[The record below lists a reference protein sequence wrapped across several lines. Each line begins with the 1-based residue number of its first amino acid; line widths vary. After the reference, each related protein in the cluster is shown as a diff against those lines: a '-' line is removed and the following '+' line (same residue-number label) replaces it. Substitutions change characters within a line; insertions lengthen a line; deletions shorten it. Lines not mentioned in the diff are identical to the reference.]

1 MKRILLPPLA
11 ALLFLVVPRAG
22 AADCN
27 VRDSGAV
34 GDGTTVNTAAI
45 QKAIDACRDAG
56 GGRVVV
62 PRGVFVSGTLRL
74 HSHVELHLEVGA
86 VLKGSPNLSDYQ
98 LGGRVVGLL
107 YSENVEDVSIT
118 GRGQI
123 DGNGDAFMD
132 LTAAKKIDAA
142 GAQYTR
148 QKERFREV
156 REGLGDGPVVPLPR
170 PYQMIVFSAC
180 RNVTIEDVLITNAP
194 FWTVHFADCDS
205 VRVSGIRLLNN
216 IMVPNGDGLDFTSC
230 SNVIV
235 SDCDIRA
242 GDDAIVVTGYDHHF
256 DLPGFK
262 GARRVSENVTVTNCT
277 LTSRSS
283 AIRIGGLDQN
293 TMRNY
298 VFSNLTISDSNRGIG
313 VFQRA
318 EGSIENVT
326 FSNIVIHTRLH
337 TGDWWG
343 HGEPIHVSAVR
354 VNESGPIG
362 RIKGLKFSHIVAT
375 GESGILVYGTK
386 ESVIEDVSF
395 EDVDSR
401 LNDSPLNPVAGGNF
415 DFRPVFD
422 ARLSLFAHDI
432 PAFYAQHVRNLRLRD
447 MSVEWGNVKEPY
459 FTHAVEVTDYE
470 NVVIDGFRGDAS
482 PASRDKAPVRLRNGR
497 GERVVNVRSAR
508 GGASSP
514 RTDATPPR

>member
-1 MKRILLPPLA
+1 MKRTLPLLFAAALVLA
-11 ALLFLVVPRAG
+11 APRAWPE
-22 AADCN
+22 DCN
-27 VRDSGAV
+27 VRDHGAL
-34 GDGTTVNTAAI
+34 GDGATVDTVAI

-74 HSHVELHLEVGA
+74 HSNLELHLAGGA
-86 VLKGSPNLSDYQ
+86 VLKGSPRLSDYR
-98 LGGRVVGLL
+98 LGDQVVGLL
-107 YSENVEDVSIT
+107 YSENVENVAIT
-118 GRGQI
+118 GPGQI

-132 LTAAKKIDAA
+132 RRAAKRIDAA
-142 GAQYTR
+142 GSRHTR

-156 REGLGDGPVVPLPR
+156 RAGLGDGPVVPLPR
-170 PYQMIVFSAC
+170 PYQTIIFSAC
-180 RNVTIEDVLITNAP
+180 RNVTLRDVLITNAP

-205 VRVSGIRLLNN
+205 VRVTGVRLFNDL
-216 IMVPNGDGLDFTSC
+216 MVPNGDGLDFTSS
-230 SNVIV
+230 SNVLV

-242 GDDAIVVTGYDHHF
+242 GDDAIVVTGYDRHF

-262 GARRVSENVTVTNCT
+262 GIRHPSENVVVTNST
-277 LTSRSS
+277 LVSRSS
-283 AIRIGGLDQN
+283 AIRVGGLDQN
-293 TMRNY
+293 DMRNY
-298 VFSNLTISDSNRGIG
+298 VFSNLTIAGSNRGIG

-343 HGEPIHVSAVR
+343 HGEPIHVSAIR
-354 VNESGPIG
+354 VNEKGPIG
-362 RIKGLKFSHIVAT
+362 RIKGLKFSHVVAT

-395 EDVDSR
+395 EDVDFR
-401 LNDSPLNPVAGGNF
+401 LRDSPLNPVAGGNF

-422 ARLSLFAHDI
+422 QRLSLFAHDI
-432 PAFYAQHVRNLRLRD
+432 PAFFAQHVRNLRLRD
-447 MSVEWGNVKEPY
+447 VSVEWGDVKEPY

-470 NVVIDGFRGDAS
+470 DVVIDGLRADAS
-482 PASRDKAPVRLRNGR
+482 PGSRDRSAVRLRNGR
-497 GERVVNVRSAR
+497 RGRVANVRSAR
-508 GGASSP
+508 
-514 RTDATPPR
+514 

>member
-1 MKRILLPPLA
+1 MRKRSILLLA
-11 ALLFLVVPRAG
+11 ALFLLVGPRLG
-22 AADCN
+22 ADECN
-27 VRDSGAV
+27 IRDFGAV

-74 HSHVELHLEVGA
+74 HSHIDLHLEVGA
-86 VLKGSPNLSDYQ
+86 VLKGSPNLSDYE

-123 DGNGDAFMD
+123 DGNGDVFMD
-132 LTAAKKIDAA
+132 LKAAKRIDAA
-142 GAQYTR
+142 GSQYTR

-170 PYQMIVFSAC
+170 PFQMIIFSAC
-180 RNVTIEDVLITNAP
+180 RNVTIEDVLITNSP

-205 VRVSGIRLLNN
+205 VRVSRIRLFNN

-242 GDDAIVVTGYDHHF
+242 GDDAIVFTGYDRHF

-262 GARRVSENVTVTNCT
+262 GTRHPSENATVTNCT
-277 LTSRSS
+277 LVSRSS
-283 AIRIGGLDQN
+283 GIRIGGLDQN

-313 VFQRA
+313 VFQRD
-318 EGSIENVT
+318 EGSIEDMT

-354 VNESGPIG
+354 VNEKGPIG

-395 EDVDSR
+395 EDVDFR
-401 LNDSPLNPVAGGNF
+401 LNDSPLNPTAGGNF

-422 ARLSLFAHDI
+422 PRLSLFGHDI
-432 PAFYAQHVRNLRLRD
+432 PAFFAQHVKNLRLRD
-447 MSVEWGNVKEPY
+447 VSIEWGSVQQPY
-459 FTHAVEVTDYE
+459 FTNAVEVTDYE
-470 NVVIDGFRGDAS
+470 DVVIDGLRGDAAPSS
-482 PASRDKAPVRLRNGR
+482 PDKAPVRLRDGKGGR
-497 GERVVNVRSAR
+497 VENVRSAR
-508 GGASSP
+508 E
-514 RTDATPPR
+514 R

>member
-1 MKRILLPPLA
+1 MRMRPLLLLA
-11 ALLFLVVPRAG
+11 GLSLFVAARLG
-22 AADCN
+22 AESCDI
-27 VRDSGAV
+27 RDFGAV
-34 GDGTTVNTAAI
+34 GDGKTVNTTAV
-45 QKAIDACRDAG
+45 QKAIDACRDGG

-62 PRGVFVSGTLRL
+62 PRGVFVTGTLRL
-74 HSHVELHLEVGA
+74 HSHIDLHLETGA
-86 VLKGSPNLSDYQ
+86 VLKGSPDLSDYQ
-98 LGGRVVGLL
+98 LDGRVVGLL

-123 DGNGDAFMD
+123 DGNGDLFMD

-142 GAQYTR
+142 GSQYTR

-156 REGLGDGPVVPLPR
+156 REGLGDGPVDPLPR
-170 PYQMIVFSAC
+170 PFQMIIFSAC
-180 RNVTIEDVLITNAP
+180 RNVTLEDVLITNSP

-205 VRVSGIRLLNN
+205 VRVKGIRLWNN
-216 IMVPNGDGLDFTSC
+216 MMVPNGDGLDFTSC

-242 GDDAIVVTGYDHHF
+242 GDDAIVFTGYDHHF

-262 GARRVSENVTVTNCT
+262 GIRHPSENVTVTNCT
-277 LTSRSS
+277 LVSRSS
-283 AIRIGGLDQN
+283 GIRIGGLDQN

-313 VFQRA
+313 VFQRD
-318 EGSIENVT
+318 EGSIEDMT

-354 VNESGPIG
+354 VKESGPMG

-375 GESGILVYGTK
+375 GESGILVYGAK

-395 EDVDSR
+395 EDVDFR
-401 LNDSPLNPVAGGNF
+401 LNDSPLNPTAGGNF

-422 ARLSLFAHDI
+422 PRLSLLSHDI
-432 PAFYAQHVRNLRLRD
+432 PAFFAQHVKNLRLRD
-447 MSVEWGNVKEPY
+447 VNIEWGDVKQPY
-459 FTHAVEVTDYE
+459 FTNAVEVTDYE
-470 NVVIDGFRGDAS
+470 DVVIDGLRGDAS
-482 PASRDKAPVRLRNGR
+482 PASPDKAPVRLRDGKR
-497 GERVVNVRSAR
+497 ARVENVCSAR
-508 GGASSP
+508 E
-514 RTDATPPR
+514 R

>member
-1 MKRILLPPLA
+1 MTRTLLPALVLVLVA
-11 ALLFLVVPRAG
+11 APHAR
-22 AADCN
+22 AADCH
-27 VRDSGAV
+27 VRDFGAV

-45 QKAIDACRDAG
+45 QMAIDACGKAG

-74 HSHVELHLEVGA
+74 RSHIELHLEPGA
-86 VLKGSPNLSDYQ
+86 VLEGSRKLEDYRWGSQ
-98 LGGRVVGLL
+98 TLGLL

-118 GRGQI
+118 GRGRI

-132 LTAAKKIDAA
+132 LQSAKRIDAA
-142 GAQYTR
+142 GSRHTR
-148 QKERFREV
+148 QGERFREV

-170 PYQMIVFSAC
+170 PYQMILFSAC

-205 VRVSGIRLLNN
+205 VRVSGIRLFNN
-216 IMVPNGDGLDFTSC
+216 ILVPNGDGLDFTSS

-235 SDCDIRA
+235 SDSDIRA
-242 GDDAIVVTGYDHHF
+242 GDDAIVITGYDHHF
-256 DLPGFK
+256 ELPGYK
-262 GARRVSENVTVTNCT
+262 GIRHPSENVTVTNCN
-277 LTSRSS
+277 LVSRS
-283 AIRIGGLDQN
+283 AGIRIGGLDQN
-293 TMRNY
+293 AMRNY
-298 VFSNLTISDSNRGIG
+298 IFSNLTITGSNRGIG

-326 FSNIVIHTRLH
+326 FSNIVIRTRLH

-362 RIKGLKFSHIVAT
+362 RIKGLKFSHVVAT

-395 EDVDSR
+395 EDVDFR
-401 LNDSPLNPVAGGNF
+401 LEDSPLNPVAGGNF
-415 DFRPVFD
+415 DLRPVFD
-422 ARLSLFAHDI
+422 QRLSLFAHDV
-432 PAFYAQHVRNLRLRD
+432 PAFFAQHVRNLRLRD
-447 MSVEWGNVKEPY
+447 VGVEWGDVKEPY
-459 FTHAVEVTDYE
+459 FTHAVEVADYE
-470 NVVIDGFRGDAS
+470 DVVIDGLRGDAS
-482 PASRDKAPVRLRNGR
+482 PASPDRTPVRLRNGR
-497 GERVVNVRSAR
+497 GARVTNVRSAR
-508 GGASSP
+508 G
-514 RTDATPPR
+514 R

>member
-1 MKRILLPPLA
+1 MKRTSLPALA
-11 ALLFLVVPRAG
+11 ALLLLAAPGAG

-27 VRDSGAV
+27 VRDFGAI

-45 QKAIDACRDAG
+45 QMAIDACRDAG

-74 HSHVELHLEVGA
+74 HSHIELHLEGGA
-86 VLKGSPNLSDYQ
+86 VLKGSPNLEDYR
-98 LGGRVVGLL
+98 LGGQVVGLL

-123 DGNGDAFMD
+123 DGNGDVFMD
-132 LTAAKKIDAA
+132 LKAAKKIDTA
-142 GAQYTR
+142 GSQHTR

-170 PYQMIVFSAC
+170 PYQMILFSVC

-205 VRVSGIRLLNN
+205 VRVSGIRLFNN
-216 IMVPNGDGLDFTSC
+216 IMVPNGDGLDFTSS

-242 GDDAIVVTGYDHHF
+242 GDDAIAITGYDHHF
-256 DLPGFK
+256 ELPGYK
-262 GARRVSENVTVTNCT
+262 GIRHPSENITVTNCN
-277 LTSRSS
+277 LVSRS
-283 AIRIGGLDQN
+283 AGIRIGGLDQN
-293 TMRNY
+293 AMRNY
-298 VFSNLTISDSNRGIG
+298 VFSNLTITGSNRGIG
-313 VFQRA
+313 VFQRD
-318 EGSIENVT
+318 EGSIENMT
-326 FSNIVIHTRLH
+326 FTNIVIQTRLH

-343 HGEPIHVSAVR
+343 HGEPIHVSAIR
-354 VNESGPIG
+354 VNEKGPIG
-362 RIKGLKFSHIVAT
+362 RIKGLKFSHIVAA

-395 EDVDSR
+395 EDVDFR
-401 LNDSPLNPVAGGNF
+401 LDDSPLNPVAGGNF

-422 ARLSLFAHDI
+422 QRLSLFAHDI
-432 PAFYAQHVRNLRLRD
+432 PAFFAQHVKTLRLRD
-447 MSVEWGNVKEPY
+447 VSVEWGNVKEPY

-470 NVVIDGFRGDAS
+470 DVVIDGLRGDAS
-482 PASRDKAPVRLRNGR
+482 PASRDRPPVCLRNGR
-497 GERVVNVRSAR
+497 GDRVVNVRSAR
-508 GGASSP
+508 
-514 RTDATPPR
+514 RR

>member
-1 MKRILLPPLA
+1 MRARPFLLLA
-11 ALLFLVVPRAG
+11 GLTLCVAPRLSAESCDIR
-22 AADCN
+22 AF
-27 VRDSGAV
+27 GAV

-45 QKAIDACRDAG
+45 QKAIDACRDQG

-74 HSHVELHLEVGA
+74 HSHIDLHLEVGA
-86 VLKGSPNLSDYQ
+86 VLKGSPNLSDYE
-98 LGGRVVGLL
+98 LGGRMVGLL

-123 DGNGDAFMD
+123 DGNGDVFMD
-132 LTAAKKIDAA
+132 LGAAKKIDAA
-142 GAQYTR
+142 GSQYTR

-170 PYQMIVFSAC
+170 PFQMIIFSAC
-180 RNVTIEDVLITNAP
+180 RNVTIEDVLITNSP

-205 VRVSGIRLLNN
+205 VRVSRIRLFNN
-216 IMVPNGDGLDFTSC
+216 LMVPNGDGLDFTSC
-230 SNVIV
+230 RNVV
-235 SDCDIRA
+235 VEGCDIRA
-242 GDDAIVVTGYDHHF
+242 GDDAIVFTGYDHHF

-262 GARRVSENVTVTNCT
+262 GTRHPSENATVTNCT
-277 LTSRSS
+277 LVSRSS
-283 AIRIGGLDQN
+283 GIRIGGLDQN

-313 VFQRA
+313 VFQRDL
-318 EGSIENVT
+318 GSIEDMT

-343 HGEPIHVSAVR
+343 NGEPIHLSAVR
-354 VNESGPIG
+354 VTEKGPIG

-375 GESGILVYGTK
+375 GESGILVYGTR

-395 EDVDSR
+395 EDVDFR
-401 LNDSPLNPVAGGNF
+401 LNDSPLNPTAGGNF

-422 ARLSLFAHDI
+422 PRLSLLSHDI
-432 PAFYAQHVRNLRLRD
+432 PAFFAQHVKNLRLRD
-447 MSVEWGNVKEPY
+447 VSIEWGDVKQPY
-459 FTHAVEVTDYE
+459 FTNAVEVRDYE
-470 NVVIDGFRGDAS
+470 DVVIDGLRGDSS
-482 PASRDKAPVRLRNGR
+482 PSSPDPAPVRLRDGK
-497 GERVVNVRSAR
+497 GARVENVRSAHER
-508 GGASSP
+508 
-514 RTDATPPR
+514 

>member
-1 MKRILLPPLA
+1 MRVRFSLVLAGLSLLVA
-11 ALLFLVVPRAG
+11 ARLG
-22 AADCN
+22 AESCDI
-27 VRDSGAV
+27 STYGAV
-34 GDGTTVNTAAI
+34 GDGRTVNTTAI

-74 HSHVELHLEVGA
+74 HSHIDLHLEVGA
-86 VLKGSPNLSDYQ
+86 VLEGSPNLSDYE

-132 LTAAKKIDAA
+132 LKAAKRIDAA
-142 GAQYTR
+142 GSQYTR

-170 PYQMIVFSAC
+170 PFQMIIFSAC
-180 RNVTIEDVLITNAP
+180 RNVTIEDVLITNSP

-205 VRVSGIRLLNN
+205 VRVRGIRLFNN
-216 IMVPNGDGLDFTSC
+216 MLVPNGDGLDFTSC
-230 SNVIV
+230 RNVVV
-235 SDCDIRA
+235 SDCDIRS
-242 GDDAIVVTGYDHHF
+242 GDDAIVFTGYDHHF
-256 DLPGFK
+256 ELPGFK
-262 GARRVSENVTVTNCT
+262 RIRHPSENATVTNCT
-277 LTSRSS
+277 LVSRSS
-283 AIRIGGLDQN
+283 GIRIGGLDQN

-298 VFSNLTISDSNRGIG
+298 VFSNLVISGSNRGIG

-318 EGSIENVT
+318 EGSIEDMA

-343 HGEPIHVSAVR
+343 HGEPVHVSAIR

-375 GESGILVYGTK
+375 GESGILVYGTR

-395 EDVDSR
+395 EDLDFR
-401 LNDSPLNPVAGGNF
+401 LNDSPLNPTAGGNF
-415 DFRPVFD
+415 DFRPVYD
-422 ARLSLFAHDI
+422 PRLSLFRHDI
-432 PAFYAQHVRNLRLRD
+432 PAFFAQHVRNLRLRD
-447 MSVEWGNVKEPY
+447 VSVEWGDVKEAY
-459 FTHAVEVTDYE
+459 FTNAVEVTDYE
-470 NVVIDGFRGDAS
+470 DVVIEGLRGGAS
-482 PASRDKAPVRLRNGR
+482 PASPDKTPVRLRHGT
-497 GERVVNVRSAR
+497 GARVGNVRSAR
-508 GGASSP
+508 EE
-514 RTDATPPR
+514 

>member
-1 MKRILLPPLA
+1 MESRFPLTLA
-11 ALLFLVVPRAG
+11 ALLFLVVARAG

-27 VRDSGAV
+27 VRDFGAV
-34 GDGTTVNTAAI
+34 GDGMAVDTAAI
-45 QKAIDACRDAG
+45 QKTIDACRDEG

-62 PRGVFVSGTLRL
+62 PRGIFVSGALRL
-74 HSHVELHLEVGA
+74 HSDIDLHLEVGA
-86 VLKGSPNLSDYQ
+86 VLKGSTNLADYE
-98 LGGRVVGLL
+98 LGGRVVGLI
-107 YSENVEDVSIT
+107 YSENVENVSIT
-118 GRGQI
+118 GRGRI
-123 DGNGDAFMD
+123 DGSGDAFMD
-132 LTAAKKIDAA
+132 LKAAKRIDAA
-142 GAQYTR
+142 GSQYTR

-170 PYQMIVFSAC
+170 PYQMIIFSLC

-205 VRVSGIRLLNN
+205 VRVSGIRLFNN
-216 IMVPNGDGLDFTSC
+216 LLVPNGDGLDFTSS

-235 SDCDIRA
+235 QGCDIRA
-242 GDDAIVVTGYDHHF
+242 GDDAIAITGYDHHF
-256 DLPGFK
+256 DLPGYK
-262 GARRVSENVTVTNCT
+262 GIRHPSENVTVTNST
-277 LTSRSS
+277 LVSRSS
-283 AIRIGGLDQN
+283 GIRIGGLDQN

-298 VFSNLTISDSNRGIG
+298 VFSNLTITGSNRGIG

-318 EGSIENVT
+318 EGSIEDMT

-354 VNESGPIG
+354 VAEKGPIG

-375 GESGILVYGTK
+375 GESGILVYGTA

-395 EDVDSR
+395 EDVDFR

-422 ARLSLFAHDI
+422 PRLSLFAHDI
-432 PAFYAQHVRNLRLRD
+432 PAFYAQHVKNLRLRD
-447 MSVEWGNVKEPY
+447 VGVEWANVKEPY
-459 FTHAVEVTDYE
+459 FTHAVEVADYE
-470 NVVIDGFRGDAS
+470 DVVIDGLRGDAS
-482 PASRDKAPVRLRNGR
+482 PTSPDKAAVRLRNGR
-497 GERVVNVRSAR
+497 GGRVTNVRSAR
-508 GGASSP
+508 G
-514 RTDATPPR
+514 R

>member
-1 MKRILLPPLA
+1 MRRHPILPLA
-11 ALLFLVVPRAG
+11 ALLLLVAPRLG
-22 AADCN
+22 AEICDIRAF
-27 VRDSGAV
+27 GAV
-34 GDGTTVNTAAI
+34 GDGKAVNTAAI
-45 QKAIDACRDAG
+45 QKAIDACHDGG

-74 HSHVELHLEVGA
+74 HSHIDLHLETGA
-86 VLKGSPNLSDYQ
+86 VLKGSPSLSDYE

-123 DGNGDAFMD
+123 DGNGDVFMD
-132 LTAAKKIDAA
+132 LKAAKKIDAA
-142 GAQYTR
+142 GSQYTR

-170 PYQMIVFSAC
+170 PFQMIIFSAC

-205 VRVSGIRLLNN
+205 VRVSRIRLSNN
-216 IMVPNGDGLDFTSC
+216 LMVPNGDGLDFTSC
-230 SNVIV
+230 SNVVV

-242 GDDAIVVTGYDHHF
+242 GDDAIAITGYDHHF
-256 DLPGFK
+256 DLPGYK
-262 GARRVSENVTVTNCT
+262 GIRHASENVTVTNCT
-277 LTSRSS
+277 LVSRSS
-283 AIRIGGLDQN
+283 GIRIGGLDQN

-298 VFSNLTISDSNRGIG
+298 VFSNLTIANSNRGIG
-313 VFQRA
+313 VFQRD
-318 EGSIENVT
+318 EGSIEDVT

-354 VNESGPIG
+354 VKEGLPIG

-375 GESGILVYGTK
+375 GESGLLVYGTK
-386 ESVIEDVSF
+386 DSVIEDVSF
-395 EDVDSR
+395 EDVDFR
-401 LNDSPLNPVAGGNF
+401 LNDSPLNPTAGGNF

-422 ARLSLFAHDI
+422 PRLSLFSHDI
-432 PAFYAQHVRNLRLRD
+432 PAFFAQHVKNLRLRD
-447 MSVEWGNVKEPY
+447 VSIEWGDVKQPY
-459 FTHAVEVTDYE
+459 FTNAVEVRNYE
-470 NVVIDGFRGDAS
+470 DVVIDGLRGDAS
-482 PASRDKAPVRLRNGR
+482 PASPDKAPVRLRDGKR
-497 GERVVNVRSAR
+497 ARVENVRSAR
-508 GGASSP
+508 E
-514 RTDATPPR
+514 R

>member
-1 MKRILLPPLA
+1 MKRTLLPALA
-11 ALLFLVVPRAG
+11 ALLLLAVPHAR

-27 VRDSGAV
+27 VRDFGAL
-34 GDGTTVNTAAI
+34 GDGTTIETVAI
-45 QKAIDACRDAG
+45 QKAIDACRDGG

-74 HSHVELHLEVGA
+74 HSHIELHLETGA
-86 VLKGSPNLSDYQ
+86 VLKGSPRLSDYN
-98 LGGRVVGLL
+98 LGGQVVGLL
-107 YSENVEDVSIT
+107 YSENVENVAIT

-132 LTAAKKIDAA
+132 LKAAKKIDAA
-142 GAQYTR
+142 GSQYTR

-156 REGLGDGPVVPLPR
+156 QEGLGDGPVVPLSR
-170 PYQMIVFSAC
+170 PYQMIIFSVC

-205 VRVSGIRLLNN
+205 VRVSGIRLFNN
-216 IMVPNGDGLDFTSC
+216 ILVPNGDGLDFTSS

-242 GDDAIVVTGYDHHF
+242 GDDAIAITGYDHHF
-256 DLPGFK
+256 ELPGYK
-262 GARRVSENVTVTNCT
+262 GIRHPSDNITVTNST
-277 LTSRSS
+277 LVSRSCG
-283 AIRIGGLDQN
+283 IRIGGLDQ
-293 TMRNY
+293 TPMRNY
-298 VFSNLTISDSNRGIG
+298 VFSNLVISNSNRGIG

-318 EGSIENVT
+318 EGSIEDMT

-343 HGEPIHVSAVR
+343 HGEPIHVSAIR
-354 VNESGPIG
+354 VAEKGPIG

-395 EDVDSR
+395 EDVDFR
-401 LNDSPLNPVAGGNF
+401 LNDSPLNPVGGGNF

-422 ARLSLFAHDI
+422 PRLSLFAHDI
-432 PAFYAQHVRNLRLRD
+432 PAFYAQHVKNLRLRD
-447 MSVEWGNVKEPY
+447 VSIEWGNVEEPY

-470 NVVIDGFRGDAS
+470 DVLIDGLRGDAS
-482 PASRDKAPVRLRNGR
+482 PASRDQAPVRLRNGR
-497 GERVVNVRSAR
+497 GGRVTNVRSAR
-508 GGASSP
+508 G
-514 RTDATPPR
+514 R

>member
-1 MKRILLPPLA
+1 MRAHLIPLLAGFSLFTTPHLA
-11 ALLFLVVPRAG
+11 GEV
-22 AADCN
+22 CN
-27 VRDSGAV
+27 IRDFGAV
-34 GDGTTVNTAAI
+34 GDGTTVNTRAI
-45 QKAIDACRDAG
+45 QKAIDACGDGG

-62 PRGVFVSGTLRL
+62 PRGVFLTGTLRL
-74 HSHVELHLEVGA
+74 HSHIDLHLETGA
-86 VLKGSPNLSDYQ
+86 VLRGSANLADYQ
-98 LGGRVVGLL
+98 LDGRVVGLV

-123 DGNGDAFMD
+123 DGNGDVFMD
-132 LTAAKKIDAA
+132 LKAAKKIDTA
-142 GAQYTR
+142 GSQYTR

-170 PYQMIVFSAC
+170 PFQMIIFSTC
-180 RNVTIEDVLITNAP
+180 RNVTIEDVLITNSP

-205 VRVSGIRLLNN
+205 VRVSRIRLFNN

-230 SNVIV
+230 RNVIV
-235 SDCDIRA
+235 SDCDIRV
-242 GDDAIVVTGYDHHF
+242 GDDAIVFTGYDQHF

-262 GARRVSENVTVTNCT
+262 GIRHPSENVTVANCT
-277 LTSRSS
+277 LVSRSS
-283 AIRIGGLDQN
+283 GVRIGGLDQN

-318 EGSIENVT
+318 EGSIEDVT

-354 VNESGPIG
+354 VNQKGPIG

-395 EDVDSR
+395 EDLDFR
-401 LNDSPLNPVAGGNF
+401 LSDSPLNPTSGGNL
-415 DFRPVFD
+415 DFRPVLD
-422 ARLSLFAHDI
+422 RRLSLFAHDI
-432 PAFYAQHVRNLRLRD
+432 PAFYAQHVKNLRLRD
-447 MSVEWGNVKEPY
+447 VSVEWGNVKEPY
-459 FTHAVEVTDYE
+459 FTSAVEVTDYE
-470 NVVIDGFRGDAS
+470 DVVIDSLRGDAS
-482 PASRDKAPVRLRNGR
+482 PASRDKAPVRLRNGK
-497 GERVVNVRSAR
+497 GDRVTNVRSAR
-508 GGASSP
+508 G
-514 RTDATPPR
+514 R